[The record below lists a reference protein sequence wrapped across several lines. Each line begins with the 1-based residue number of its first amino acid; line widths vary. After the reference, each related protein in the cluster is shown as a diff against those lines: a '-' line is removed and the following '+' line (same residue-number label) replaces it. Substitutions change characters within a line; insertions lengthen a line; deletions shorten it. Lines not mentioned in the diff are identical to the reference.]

1 MFWWWVVGAVTAAVS
16 YVAVKKAKDAAA
28 EAERAAEEA
37 RNRGIL
43 LNKDSNIADIPVI
56 YGERKVGGTRVFRA
70 SGGGTK
76 NEYQYIVL
84 VLGIGEVESI
94 GDIYLDDTLSTDS
107 KYSGHV
113 TINKYVGT
121 DNQTAD
127 SMFTA
132 AGIGWTSAHRLRGV
146 AYLAVRLKWNS
157 DVFTGTPTIT
167 AIVKGRKVYDPRTT
181 TTAYSTNPALCLRDY
196 LTNTRYGKGL
206 AASDI
211 NDTLFNA
218 AANKCDE
225 QIYHYSGAT
234 QTAIFECNAVIDT
247 GRTLFDNTKVLRS
260 GMRAF
265 MPFQNGQYGL
275 VIDDEGSSTFSF
287 NLDNIIGSLS
297 INSESKSNKYNRV
310 IATFVNPDANWQ
322 SDQVQWPPVDS
333 AEEATYLSEDNNVVL
348 EGQINLET
356 VTNPYLAEDMAE
368 ITVKRSRN
376 AKGVRFKATSEA
388 LNVTV
393 GQIIDITHPSPG
405 WTAKPFRVINLAL
418 LSDGTVTIDAIEH
431 QDTIYPWSMKTEADE
446 YPDTNLPDPTV
457 AEKPGVPTATEE
469 LYVTKQGA
477 GVKAKVEVTWAA
489 SDDAFAREYEVQYKE
504 NGETKWHHAGNVS
517 DTDIDI
523 LDITPGRYYFRVRM
537 INTIGIRSAWST
549 TPAIEIFGLAAKPA
563 ALANVSLQNVSSL
576 TVVSWDQS
584 TDLDVRIGGYIEV
597 RHSSLTTGA
606 TWSDS
611 VSIGNSK
618 LNGTATVAV
627 LPFQPGTYLVR
638 ATDSS
643 GVQSDVASVVNEGDT
658 LQSFTS
664 VGQVQEHP
672 SFPGTFDDTIK
683 VGSILKLEGQ
693 DDIDDWGNI
702 DDVTNFDVGPGGI
715 DTGGVYY
722 FSTVIDA
729 GTIKRQQVTRHIKSV
744 ITQPLDDIDSRT
756 GNIDDWA
763 DFDGTGTANG
773 DCKVYVAH
781 TNDDPS
787 GSPTWSGWELLNV
800 NEYNKR
806 AFKFK
811 AELSV
816 SDLAYNI
823 EISELSVSAK
833 ELP

>member
-1 MFWWWVVGAVTAAVS
+1 MFWWYVVAAISAAVS

-76 NEYQYIVL
+76 NEYQYIAL
-84 VLGIGEVESI
+84 VLGIGEVEAI
-94 GDIYLDDTLSTDS
+94 GDIYLDDTLSTDA
-107 KYSGHV
+107 KYSGLV

-121 DNQTAD
+121 DDQTAD
-127 SMFTA
+127 SMFTGA
-132 AGIGWTSAHRLRGV
+132 SIGWTSAHRLRGI
-146 AYLAVRLKWNS
+146 AYLAVRLKWDS
-157 DVFTGTPTIT
+157 DVFSGTPTIT
-167 AIVKGRKVYDPRTT
+167 AIVKGRKVFDPRTST
-181 TTAYSTNPALCLRDY
+181 AAYSVNPALCLRDY
-196 LTNTRYGKGL
+196 LTSARYGKGL
-206 AASDI
+206 ATSAI

-218 AANKCDE
+218 AATKCDE
-225 QIYHYSGAT
+225 QISHYSGAT

-275 VIDDEGSSTFSF
+275 VVDDEGSSTFSF

-297 INSESKSNKYNRV
+297 INSESKSSKYNRV

-322 SDQVQWPPVDS
+322 TDQVQYPAVDS
-333 AEEATYLSEDNNVVL
+333 ADEATFLAEDNGIVL

-368 ITVKRSRN
+368 IALKRSRD
-376 AKGVRFKATSEA
+376 AKAVRFKATSEA

-393 GQIIDITHPSPG
+393 GQIVDITHPSPG
-405 WTAKPFRVINLAL
+405 WVSKPFRVMNMAL
-418 LSDGTVTIDAIEH
+418 LSDGTVTLDAIEH
-431 QDTIYPWSMKTEADE
+431 QDSIYPWSEKTEADD

-457 AEKPGVPTATEE
+457 VEAPGVPTATEE
-469 LYVTKQGA
+469 IYVTKQGA
-477 GVKAKVEVTWAA
+477 GVKVKVEVSWLAA
-489 SDDAFAREYEVQYKE
+489 DDAFAREYEVQYKE
-504 NGETKWHHAGNVS
+504 NGETKWHHTGTVS

-523 LDITPGRYYFRVRM
+523 FDISPGRYYFRVRT
-537 INTIGIRSAWST
+537 INTLGVRSTWST
-549 TPAIEIFGLAAKPA
+549 SPAIEVFGLAAAPD
-563 ALANVSLQNVSSL
+563 ALTGFSAQNVSSL
-576 TVVSWDQS
+576 TVLTWDQS
-584 TDLDVRIGGYIEV
+584 TDIDVRIGGYIEV

-606 TWSDS
+606 GWSDS
-611 VSIGNSK
+611 VSVGNSK

-627 LPFQPGTYLVR
+627 LPFQPGTYLIR

-643 GVQSDVASVVNEGDT
+643 GTQSSVSSIVNLGDT
-658 LQSFTS
+658 AQAYST
-664 VGQVQEHP
+664 VGTVQAHP
-672 SFPGTFDDTIK
+672 TFSGTHSDTI
-683 VGSILKLEGQ
+683 VSGAIMKLEGQ

-702 DDVTNFDVGPGGI
+702 DDVVNFDIGPGGI
-715 DTGGVYY
+715 DTGGTYT
-722 FSTVIDA
+722 FSAGIDA
-729 GTIKRQQVTRHIKSV
+729 GTVKRQQVTRHIKSI
-744 ITQPLDDIDSRT
+744 ITQPLDLVDSRT

-773 DCKVYVAH
+773 DCKVYVRH
-781 TNDDPS
+781 TNDDPT
-787 GSPTWSGWELLNV
+787 GSPTWSEWELLNV

-806 AFKFK
+806 AFEFK

-823 EISELSVSAK
+823 EISELSVTAK
-833 ELP
+833 EVA